1 MLESASRSV
10 DKLSEKIA
18 EVKEND
24 AQRLQDEYAKL
35 VEGMQDADQPP
46 PAVNDEMAMIR
57 RQDED
62 VLSNPG
68 KWL

>member
-46 PAVNDEMAMIR
+46 AAANDEMAMIR

-68 KWL
+68 K